1 MKNPTRK
8 IIHVD
13 MDAFYAS
20 IEERE
25 DPSLKSKPLIVGK
38 DPEKP
43 VGGVWFRPRIIMPA
57 SLGSIPQ

>member
-25 DPSLKSKPLIVGK
+25 DPSLKSKPLIVG
-38 DPEKP
+38 
-43 VGGVWFRPRIIMPA
+43 RIPKNRWA
-57 SLGSIPQ
+57 GCGFDREL